1 MCVYWLIICITHAL
15 LRAMKFQALGHI
27 TEWALVYSRF
37 STKAVA
43 SVDVRSVPTPVLW
56 IGTQYT
62 QI

>member
-1 MCVYWLIICITHAL
+1 
-15 LRAMKFQALGHI
+15 MKFQPLGHI

-37 STKAVA
+37 STKAVE
-43 SVDVRSVPTPVLW
+43 SVDVRSVPTTLLW